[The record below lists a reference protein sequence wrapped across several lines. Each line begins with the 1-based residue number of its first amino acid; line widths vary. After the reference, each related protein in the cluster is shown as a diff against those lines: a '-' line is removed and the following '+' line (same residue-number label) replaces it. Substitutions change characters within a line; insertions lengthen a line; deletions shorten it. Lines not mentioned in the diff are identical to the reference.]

1 MCISNEDEF
10 TPSYVFVKP
19 NKALNF
25 SGEGAERV
33 TPVAS
38 LQSLL
43 GQQNLE
49 KYVLHS
55 FQKGAIAVSKC
66 EPNERFSIHLTE
78 TSVTVVIGALDNLPY
93 LRRKYQAHDLAT
105 DSEMVA
111 SLFAIKRFSFL
122 PSLRGK
128 FTFLHYCD
136 EEGQAFAATDVRGTY
151 SFQQGQEST
160 GGLLITNLQLNDDC
174 KLTNVPPASFIFG
187 KYRERDI
194 HKYAN
199 TENELSAS
207 RQFASSAA
215 ERALTG
221 LIKKSV
227 MRKCVSTGNLV
238 ALASLGV
245 AEQSGMRRGKSFGN
259 LASLASLADMDQ
271 DEAVPSKIATASG
284 NTEGEHSFLSS
295 IQKPQ
300 VDSYKPPCM
309 RRENSSGSL
318 CSMTSVDEESPPP
331 SRMRRGS
338 SATNLAMMNTVQKA
352 PTDSPAPGSQL
363 FASSPGARGLK
374 SAMKKSSS
382 LGNLAAMDKCSRNSL
397 SKKGVADSAVS
408 WRSKPADGIPV

>member
-1 MCISNEDEF
+1 MCKSNEEDLI
-10 TPSYVFVKP
+10 PGYVFVKP

-43 GQQNLE
+43 GQQNLQ
-49 KYVLHS
+49 KYNLHS
-55 FQKGAIAVSKC
+55 FQKGAVAVSKC
-66 EPNERFSIHLTE
+66 DSNERFSVHLTE
-78 TSVTVVIGALDNLPY
+78 TSVTIVIGSLDNLPY

-111 SLFAIKRFSFL
+111 TLFVRKRFSFL
-122 PSLRGK
+122 PSLRGQ
-128 FTFLHYCD
+128 FTFFHYCD
-136 EEGQAFAATDVRGTY
+136 EEGQAFAATDIRGTY

-174 KLTNVPPASFIFG
+174 KLTNIPPASFIFG

-199 TENELSAS
+199 TETELSTSTQSA
-207 RQFASSAA
+207 ALAA

-221 LIKKSV
+221 LIQKSV

-245 AEQSGMRRGKSFGN
+245 AEQTGMRRGKSFGN
-259 LASLASLADMDQ
+259 LTSLPSLGDKEQ
-271 DEAVPSKIATASG
+271 DEDLPSKKTTTSG
-284 NTEGEHSFLSS
+284 NTSGEHPSTIES
-295 IQKPQ
+295 Q
-300 VDSYKPPCM
+300 VESYKPPSM

-318 CSMTSVDEESPPP
+318 CSMTSVDEEPSHP
-331 SRMRRGS
+331 SRIRRGS
-338 SATNLAMMNTVQKA
+338 SATNLAMMEAVQNA
-352 PTDSPAPGSQL
+352 STDSPAIDSQL
-363 FASSPGARGLK
+363 FATFSGARGLK

-382 LGNLAAMDKCSRNSL
+382 LGNLAAMDKNYRNSF

-408 WRSKPADGIPV
+408 WRSKLGDGIPA